1 MIDLH
6 AHTTASDGEHS
17 ADALF
22 DIAKKA
28 GVTMLAVTDHD
39 TVDGLGAAQAAS
51 DRTGVTLI
59 PGIEVS
65 IRFNN
70 REVHILGHFIDPT
83 EPKLAAFSKHL
94 RGERYQRML
103 EMVAAM
109 QKLGYPVTM
118 EEVLSLAGDA
128 HLARPHLARAL
139 VEHGWCSSTK
149 DAFDRF
155 LADGKPAAV
164 GRFEVTIDEA
174 VSLIR
179 NAGGTATLAH
189 PGVSKV
195 NELELKQMTDA
206 GLSGIEIDHS
216 DHPPSQ
222 REKYREWAG
231 KLGLVGTAG
240 TDFHGL
246 QVAPNRIFGK
256 VSMTAVD
263 LEALKAR
270 RQAGATR

>member
-22 DIAKKA
+22 DIARSA
-28 GVTMLAVTDHD
+28 GITVLAVTDHD
-39 TVDGLGAAQAAS
+39 TVEGLEAAQQAAN
-51 DRTGVTLI
+51 RTGLTLV

-65 IRFNN
+65 IRFNS

-83 EPKLAAFSKHL
+83 EAKLAAFSRHLKH
-94 RGERYQRML
+94 ERAERMGL
-103 EMVAAM
+103 MVTAM

-118 EEVLSLAGDA
+118 DHVLAIAGTA

-139 VEHGWCSSTK
+139 VEAGWCSSTK

-155 LADGKPAAV
+155 LADGRPAAV
-164 GRFEVTIDEA
+164 GRFEVSIEDA
-174 VSLIR
+174 VTLIR
-179 NAGGTATLAH
+179 GAGGTATLAH
-189 PGVSKV
+189 PGVSKI
-195 NELELKQMTDA
+195 NELELKQLAQA

-222 REKYREWAG
+222 REKYREWAQP
-231 KLGLVGTAG
+231 LSLIGTAG
-240 TDFHGL
+240 TDFHGA
-246 QVAPNRIFGK
+246 QVAPGRLFGK
-256 VSMTAVD
+256 VTMTPAAFA
-263 LEALKAR
+263 ALQSRRAR
-270 RQAGATR
+270 AS